1 MIRPPLSAV
10 GEILGIGRR
19 LLRGLR
25 GGRPSRG
32 AMAVVLDT
40 EGRLLLVRSVYRRAW
55 SPPGGFLADDE
66 DPVAGALREL
76 WEETGLRGEGR
87 LVHVMSRR
95 GHVEHVVFADRVS
108 GEASR
113 HSWEVGELAWAR
125 PGEVR
130 RTGSVATALLA
141 GAGGVLAV
149 RDGRFVPGAGAV
161 PVPSGP

>member
-10 GEILGIGRR
+10 GEVLGIGRR
-19 LLRGLR
+19 LLRGLW

-32 AMAVVLDT
+32 AMAVVLDG
-40 EGRLLLVRSVYRRAW
+40 EGRLLLVRAVYRRAW

-66 DPVAGALREL
+66 DPVTGALREL

-87 LVHVMSRR
+87 LVHVMRRR
-95 GHVEHVVFADRVS
+95 GHVEHVIVADRVD

-113 HSWEVGELAWAR
+113 RSWEVAELVWAR
-125 PGEVR
+125 PGETR
-130 RTGSVATALLA
+130 RVGPVAAALLA

-149 RDGRFVPGAGAV
+149 VDGRYVPGTGAV
-161 PVPSGP
+161 PVRSGP